1 MEHVQLADQ
10 ANQVAQK
17 FAQYTGHRSASTQQ
31 RLHAAALRREAKTAA
46 LKADAFALRLKA
58 KEASE
63 KASAERESAKRVE
76 EELKAAIVATVY
88 ELRARMPS
96 DYASWGVIK
105 TRAYMKLLTL
115 VSAQTQRLSPNLAL
129 TTKALVMIS
138 EHPTWTAD
146 IFAKVAAIKGMPK
159 ELS

>member
-63 KASAERESAKRVE
+63 KASAERERAKRVK
-76 EELKAAIVATVY
+76 EELETAIVAAVN
-88 ELRARMPS
+88 ELRVRMPS
-96 DYASWGVIK
+96 DYAAWGVIK
-105 TRAYMKLLTL
+105 TRAYMKPLTL
-115 VSAQTQRLSPNLAL
+115 VSAQVQKQSMNLAL
-129 TTKALVMIS
+129 TTTALVMMRD
-138 EHPTWTAD
+138 HPAWTAD

-159 ELS
+159 ELL

>member
-10 ANQVAQK
+10 AAQK
-17 FAQYTGHRSASTQQ
+17 FAQFTAHRSASTQQ
-31 RLHAAALRREAKTAA
+31 RLHAAALRREAKSAA

-105 TRAYMKLLTL
+105 TRAYLKLLNL
-115 VSAQTQRLSPNLAL
+115 VSVQTQRLSPNLQL
-129 TTKALVMIS
+129 TTAALVMMS
-138 EHPTWTAD
+138 KHPTWTAD
-146 IFAKVAAIKGMPK
+146 VFAKLAAIKGMPK